1 MVKYLVYMYF
11 GKFYPTT
18 TQKYSKREDNMAK
31 IDKATLDHIAA
42 LSKLSFTDEES
53 EAMAEQMGD
62 IIALMDTIRD
72 IDIEYDDTKDNN
84 QIAYKELREDKPNAS
99 FPTEKLMQNAVTGG
113 DGDCYVMPKMME

>member
-1 MVKYLVYMYF
+1 
-11 GKFYPTT
+11 
-18 TQKYSKREDNMAK
+18 MAK

-42 LSKLSFTDEES
+42 LSKLSFTEEES
-53 EAMAEQMGD
+53 EVMAEQMGD

-84 QIAYKELREDKPNAS
+84 QIAYKELRKDKAKES
-99 FPTEKLMQNAVTGG
+99 FPTEKLLQNTVTGG

>member
-1 MVKYLVYMYF
+1 
-11 GKFYPTT
+11 
-18 TQKYSKREDNMAK
+18 MAK

-84 QIAYKELREDKPNAS
+84 QIAYKELREDKPVAS

>member
-1 MVKYLVYMYF
+1 
-11 GKFYPTT
+11 
-18 TQKYSKREDNMAK
+18 MAK
-31 IDKATLDHIAA
+31 IDKTTLDHIAA

-62 IIALMDTIRD
+62 IIALMDTIRN